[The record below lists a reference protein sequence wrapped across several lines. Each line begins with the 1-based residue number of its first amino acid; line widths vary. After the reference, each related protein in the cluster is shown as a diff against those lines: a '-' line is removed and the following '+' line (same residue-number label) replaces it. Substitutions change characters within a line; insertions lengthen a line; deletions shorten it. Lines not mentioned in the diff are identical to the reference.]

1 MREKYKIQWNNY
13 SLDLGTRTCVMGI
26 VNITPDSF
34 SDGGHFFNTD
44 LAVAQAEEMAAAG
57 ADIIDIGGE
66 STRPFSDAVSS
77 QDENNRVMPVI
88 EKLAK
93 KISIPI
99 SIDTNKADVA
109 RNALEAGASIIN
121 DISAL
126 GMDLE
131 MAALAAACDVPV
143 ILMHMKGK
151 PKTMQVAPEYDDLIG
166 DIKFFFENVVDRAVK
181 SGISRSRIIID
192 PGIGFG
198 KNIEHNLSLINRLG
212 EFESLDLPILIG
224 SSRKAFIRNILK
236 HPEIKDLDPILPE
249 VEMGTQASVSAS
261 VMRGAHIVRV
271 HNVANTCATVK
282 IIDAVLNE
290 QNLTHS
296 LGRY

>member
-1 MREKYKIQWNNY
+1 MRKQYKIQWNNHT
-13 SLDLGTRTCVMGI
+13 LNLGTKTCIMGI
-26 VNITPDSF
+26 LNITPDSF

-77 QDENNRVMPVI
+77 QEENDRVLPVI
-88 EKLAK
+88 EKLAE

-109 RNALEAGASIIN
+109 KNALKAGASIIN

-126 GMDLE
+126 GMDSE
-131 MAALAAACDVPV
+131 MAALAGAYDVPV

-151 PKTMQVAPEYDDLIG
+151 PKTMQVSPEYDDLIG
-166 DIKFFFENVVDRAVK
+166 EIKSFFKNVVDHAVK
-181 SGISRSRIIID
+181 SGISRSKIIID

-198 KNIEHNLSLINRLG
+198 KTIEHNLSLINKLD
-212 EFESLDLPILIG
+212 EFESLDLPILAG

-236 HPEIKDLDPILPE
+236 APGVKDIDPMLPE
-249 VEMGTQASVSAS
+249 VETGTQASVAAA
-261 VMRGAHIVRV
+261 VMRGVHIVRV

-282 IIDAVLNE
+282 IIDAVINE
-290 QNLTHS
+290 QNL
-296 LGRY
+296 GRY